1 MGKARNKKRP
11 PRDSFRRQIDYL
23 RVSITDRC
31 NLSCV
36 YCSPKRKKTHFA
48 SSELLTLEEIARF
61 VRTACR
67 HGLRKVRITGGEP
80 LLRDDVVE
88 IVSAIKASGV
98 PDISLTT
105 NGVLLARAAREL
117 KAAGLD
123 RVNISLDTLN
133 PVRYSE
139 MTGGGDI
146 NRVWEAIDEAEAT
159 GLSPVKINVVPIRG
173 INDEEV
179 VDFASLTL
187 GRDFHIRF
195 IEYMPVGRTS
205 ICLKGVC
212 VKKDEL
218 MEKISALGNLRKL
231 PFMGKGPS
239 RNYRLEG
246 AEGIIGFISPISE
259 HFCDSCNRLRLS
271 PSGMIKP
278 CLLSDIQID
287 IRTPMRRGITDKGL
301 EELFLKAVSVKPEKH
316 KLSEQGALADLPPMS
331 EIGG

>member
-1 MGKARNKKRP
+1 MGKARNRKHP

-31 NLSCV
+31 NLRCV

-48 SSELLTLEEIARF
+48 PSDLLTLEEIARF
-61 VRTACR
+61 VRTAHR

-80 LLRDDVVE
+80 LLRED
-88 IVSAIKASGV
+88 ITGIISAIKEIGV

-105 NGVLLARAAREL
+105 NGVLLARRAREL

-179 VDFASLTL
+179 MDFAALTL
-187 GRDFHIRF
+187 GRDFHVRF

-218 MEKISALGNLRKL
+218 MEKISTLGSLRKL
-231 PFMGKGPS
+231 PFKGKGPS

-259 HFCDSCNRLRLS
+259 HFCDYCNRLRLS

-287 IRTPMRRGITDKGL
+287 IRTPMRRGITDEGL
-301 EELFLKAVSVKPEKH
+301 EKLFLKAVSVKPEKH
-316 KLSEQGALADLPPMS
+316 KLSEQGSLVDLPSMS